1 MSENKKSNITLNNT
15 LGGVGGGG
23 NSNST
28 TERGKSNSKVTAVL
42 GMDIVAKLQPFGYVE
57 DGETLVDYDVL
68 LTNNSY
74 IGRYK
79 LGRYDAKY
87 SWIIRRGVGGP
98 IVNGKKKKRDKCKC
112 THTTS
117 MPDGSVVD
125 YKGCCESGAPC
136 TSNSDCSSRRDMV
149 VEPITPCAR
158 MDVSEIKKRVIPGVE
173 EDFVYLNAVRDKE
186 DGYYWVSGHDEYCV
200 TLVVEMNGEV
210 VTRTERIRITGNEYN
225 GWILTT
231 LNI

>member
-57 DGETLVDYDVL
+57 DGKTLVDYDVL

-87 SWIIRRGVGGP
+87 SWVIRRA
-98 IVNGKKKKRDKCKC
+98 IDDSEFIGKTNKVMPCK
-112 THTTS
+112 
-117 MPDGSVVD
+117 
-125 YKGCCESGAPC
+125 
-136 TSNSDCSSRRDMV
+136 
-149 VEPITPCAR
+149 R
-158 MDVSEIKKRVIPGVE
+158 MDVSEIKKRVIGGAS
-173 EDFVYLNAVRDKE
+173 EDFVYLNTVRDKKS
-186 DGYYWVSGHDEYCV
+186 GNYWISEFDEYCV
-200 TLVVEMNGEV
+200 TLVIEMNGEV
-210 VTRTERIRITGNEYN
+210 VTRTERVRITGNKYN